1 MTEDED
7 RQIFA
12 SPWTDDE
19 ARSLVAL
26 DDHVLGAEYRA
37 RSLASARTPIPPA
50 STLGGPAGGYAPYA
64 AAYRRNLDQAIVEV
78 LACSAPTPTG
88 R

>member
-1 MTEDED
+1 MTEDEG

-19 ARSLVAL
+19 ARSLVAF

-50 STLGGPAGGYAPYA
+50 STLGGPAGDYAPYA
-64 AAYRRNLDQAIVEV
+64 EVYRRNLERASEEV
-78 LACSAPTPTG
+78 MACSAPTLTG